1 MEGSLNNTASLGLQS
16 EILYKTTKQQNE
28 GIMIS
33 PEEILDSK
41 VNSQENWKMPFQKGL
56 LESFLILSYL
66 LLNVSNPV
74 IPKICTRGQSLASVL
89 CIEEPPNY
97 SKKKSNF

>member
-1 MEGSLNNTASLGLQS
+1 MEGSLNNTASLGLQG
-16 EILYKTTKQQNE
+16 EILYETTKQQNE

-56 LESFLILSYL
+56 LESF
-66 LLNVSNPV
+66 P
-74 IPKICTRGQSLASVL
+74 
-89 CIEEPPNY
+89 
-97 SKKKSNF
+97 